1 MDPAP
6 IANITINCPDDESN
20 PMVSNMGLIK
30 AAVVKTAM
38 VDEPWA
44 ILRKEAIKKGIKR
57 PNPIP
62 PSH

>member
-1 MDPAP
+1 MDPVP
-6 IANITINCPDDESN
+6 IAKITINCPDAESN

-44 ILRKEAIKKGIKR
+44 ILRNDAIKKGMKR

>member
-6 IANITINCPDDESN
+6 IANTTINCPGAESN
-20 PMVSNMGLIK
+20 PMVCNMGLIK

-44 ILRKEAIKKGIKR
+44 ILRNDAIKKGMKR

>member
-6 IANITINCPDDESN
+6 IANTTINCPDAESN
-20 PMVSNMGLIK
+20 PMVSSIGLIK

-38 VDEPWA
+38 VEEPCA
-44 ILRKEAIKKGIKR
+44 ILRKEAIKKGMKR
-57 PNPIP
+57 PNPVA

>member
-6 IANITINCPDDESN
+6 IAKITINCPDAESI
-20 PMVSNMGLIK
+20 PIVSSIGLIK

-44 ILRKEAIKKGIKR
+44 ILRNEAIKKGMKR